1 MSGRPAQSQAGTPV
15 WTSSPGSLE
24 SRGPLETGEEILG
37 PGEGGLCCLCWTCQ
51 NTNNSQ
57 AVCHNLCGTGTA
69 HYRNKSCAKFTSRI
83 IYVRRHFKTCQFLL
97 RVFYPDNPANL
108 RPIKYCPAGT
118 RDEGQE
124 RVHDGEPADGGGPQ
138 EDGGE
143 QAADGGGSLR
153 DLLLL

>member
-1 MSGRPAQSQAGTPV
+1 M
-15 WTSSPGSLE
+15 
-24 SRGPLETGEEILG
+24 
-37 PGEGGLCCLCWTCQ
+37 
-51 NTNNSQ
+51 
-57 AVCHNLCGTGTA
+57 
-69 HYRNKSCAKFTSRI
+69 
-83 IYVRRHFKTCQFLL
+83 RRHFKTWQFLL

-143 QAADGGGSLR
+143 QAADGGGSLS
-153 DLLLL
+153 DELLL